1 VRSLQYDAMK
11 KYILILSFIQLL
23 ISCSK
28 ENSFKKKLSGT
39 WKIQLVKYQD
49 NEGFSFYDEQALGSL
64 VFDDAQMVSGA
75 VTSSFTGNSGQLTDT
90 FQLVGHYFLNLKN
103 EEINFVIGQD
113 TLITRLFLL
122 TNTDLE
128 FEYYN
133 ASKSKRMRYMFK
145 KK

>member
-1 VRSLQYDAMK
+1 MK

-23 ISCSK
+23 LSCSK

-39 WKIQLVKYQD
+39 WQIQLVKYQD
-49 NEGFSFYDEQALGSL
+49 NEGFSFYDEQAVGSL
-64 VFDDAQMVSGA
+64 VFDDAQMVNGTVS
-75 VTSSFTGNSGQLTDT
+75 SSFTGNSGQLTDT

-103 EEINFVIGQD
+103 EEINFVLGQD
-113 TLITRLFLL
+113 TLKARLFLL

-133 ASKSKRMRYMFK
+133 ALKSKRVRYIFK
-145 KK
+145 KI

>member
-1 VRSLQYDAMK
+1 MK

-28 ENSFKKKLSGT
+28 ENLFKKKLNGT
-39 WKIQLVKYQD
+39 WQIQLVKYQD
-49 NEGFSFYDEQALGSL
+49 NEGFSFYDEQAVGSL
-64 VFDDAQMVSGA
+64 VFDDAQLVNGTVS
-75 VTSSFTGNSGQLTDT
+75 SSFMGNSGQLTDT
-90 FQLVGHYFLNLKN
+90 FQLAGHYFLNLKN

-113 TLITRLFLL
+113 TLITRLLLL

-133 ASKSKRMRYMFK
+133 ASKSKRMRYIFK
-145 KK
+145 K

>member
-1 VRSLQYDAMK
+1 VRSLKYNAMK
-11 KYILILSFIQLL
+11 KYILLISLLHLIL
-23 ISCSK
+23 SCSK

-39 WKIQLVKYQD
+39 WQIQLVKYQD
-49 NEGFSFYDEQALGSL
+49 NEGFSFYDEQALGNL
-64 VFDDAQMVSGA
+64 VFDDAQLVNGTVS
-75 VTSSFTGNSGQLTDT
+75 SSFAGNSGQLTDT
-90 FQLVGHYFLNLKN
+90 FQLAGHYFLHLKN
-103 EEINFVIGQD
+103 EEINFVLGQD

-133 ASKSKRMRYMFK
+133 ASKSKRMRYIFK

>member
-1 VRSLQYDAMK
+1 MRFF
-11 KYILILSFIQLL
+11 IPLICL
-23 ISCSK
+23 ITLFSCSK
-28 ENSFKKKLSGT
+28 ENSYKKELSGT

-49 NEGFSFYDEQALGSL
+49 NEGFSFFDKQAVGNL
-64 VFDDAQMVSGA
+64 VFDDAQMVSGS

-90 FQLVGHYFLNLKN
+90 FQLAGHYFLTLKN

-113 TLITRLFLL
+113 TLITRLLLL

-133 ASKSKRMRYMFK
+133 ALKAKRMRYIFK
-145 KK
+145 K

>member
-1 VRSLQYDAMK
+1 MK

-39 WKIQLVKYQD
+39 WQIQLVKYQD
-49 NEGFSFYDEQALGSL
+49 NEGFSFYDEQAVGSL

-75 VTSSFTGNSGQLTDT
+75 VTSSFMGNSGQLTDT
-90 FQLVGHYFLNLKN
+90 FELAGNYFLNLKK
-103 EEINFVIGQD
+103 EEINFVLGQD

-133 ASKSKRMRYMFK
+133 ASKSKRVRYIFK
-145 KK
+145 K

>member
-1 VRSLQYDAMK
+1 MK

-39 WKIQLVKYQD
+39 WQIQLVKYQD
-49 NEGFSFYDEQALGSL
+49 NEGFSFYDEQAVGSL

-75 VTSSFTGNSGQLTDT
+75 VTSSFAGNSGQLTDT
-90 FQLVGHYFLNLKN
+90 FQLAGNYFLNLKN
-103 EEINFVIGQD
+103 EEINFVMGQY

-133 ASKSKRMRYMFK
+133 ALKSRRVRYIFK
-145 KK
+145 KFN

>member
-1 VRSLQYDAMK
+1 MK

-23 ISCSK
+23 LSCSK

-39 WKIQLVKYQD
+39 WQIQLVKYQD
-49 NEGFSFYDEQALGSL
+49 NEGFSFYDEQAVGSL
-64 VFDDAQMVSGA
+64 VFDDAQMVNGTVS
-75 VTSSFTGNSGQLTDT
+75 SSFTGNSGQLTDT

-103 EEINFVIGQD
+103 EEINFVLGQD
-113 TLITRLFLL
+113 TLKARLLLL

-133 ASKSKRMRYMFK
+133 TLKSKRVRYMFK
-145 KK
+145 KSK

>member
-1 VRSLQYDAMK
+1 MK

-28 ENSFKKKLSGT
+28 ENLFKKKLSGT
-39 WKIQLVKYQD
+39 WQIQLVKCQD
-49 NEGFSFYDEQALGSL
+49 NEGFSFYDEHAVGSL
-64 VFDDAQMVSGA
+64 VFDDAQLANGTVS
-75 VTSSFTGNSGQLTDT
+75 SSFTGNSGQLTDT
-90 FQLVGHYFLNLKN
+90 FQLAGHYFLHLKT
-103 EEINFVIGQD
+103 EEINFVLGQD
-113 TLITRLFLL
+113 TLITRLLLL

-133 ASKSKRMRYMFK
+133 VSKSRQMRYMFK

>member
-1 VRSLQYDAMK
+1 MK

-28 ENSFKKKLSGT
+28 ENSFKKKLSGK
-39 WKIQLVKYQD
+39 WQIQLVKYQD
-49 NEGFSFYDEQALGSL
+49 NEGFSFYDEQALGNL
-64 VFDDAQMVSGA
+64 VFDDVQLANGTFS
-75 VTSSFTGNSGQLTDT
+75 SSFTGNSGQLTDT
-90 FQLVGHYFLNLKN
+90 FQLAGHYFLHLKN
-103 EEINFVIGQD
+103 EEINFVLGQD
-113 TLITRLFLL
+113 TLITRLLLL

-133 ASKSKRMRYMFK
+133 ALKSKRMRYMFK

>member
-1 VRSLQYDAMK
+1 MK
-11 KYILILSFIQLL
+11 KYILILSFTQLL

-39 WKIQLVKYQD
+39 WQIQLVKYQD

-64 VFDDAQMVSGA
+64 VFDDAQLVSGA

-90 FQLVGHYFLNLKN
+90 FQLAGHYFLNLKN

-113 TLITRLFLL
+113 TLITRLLLL

-145 KK
+145 K

>member
-1 VRSLQYDAMK
+1 MK

-39 WKIQLVKYQD
+39 WQIQLVKYQD
-49 NEGFSFYDEQALGSL
+49 NEGFSFYDDKAVGSL
-64 VFDDAQMVSGA
+64 VFDDKQLANGTVS
-75 VTSSFTGNSGQLTDT
+75 SLFTGNSGQLTDT
-90 FQLVGHYFLNLKN
+90 FQLAGHYFLHLKN
-103 EEINFVIGQD
+103 EEINFVLGQD

-128 FEYYN
+128 LEYYN
-133 ASKSKRMRYMFK
+133 ALKSKRMRYIFK
-145 KK
+145 KN

>member
-1 VRSLQYDAMK
+1 MK

-28 ENSFKKKLSGT
+28 ENSFKKKLCGT
-39 WKIQLVKYQD
+39 WQIQLVKYQD
-49 NEGFSFYDEQALGSL
+49 NEGFSFYDEQALGNL
-64 VFDDAQMVSGA
+64 VFDDAQLANGTVS
-75 VTSSFTGNSGQLTDT
+75 SSFTGNSGQLTDT
-90 FQLVGHYFLNLKN
+90 FQLAGYYFLHLKN
-103 EEINFVIGQD
+103 EEINFVLGQD
-113 TLITRLFLL
+113 TLITRLLLL

-133 ASKSKRMRYMFK
+133 ALKSKRMRYMFK